1 MKKITNYKLQV
12 TRIAF
17 CLLLS
22 AFCLIANA
30 QTDENR
36 ILDSATIQKNE
47 LKITPELEKMVV
59 KEINNMPE
67 SYLSTIYGINKE
79 QLENL
84 QIGKPIPCYRIVNKK
99 LEPVFAPTVHR
110 LADGDT
116 LSLRFLDKW
125 NVPVMSSGVPLAFAE
140 IRDGGNRLGDFGY
153 TGPRNMSSKIENA
166 IEHICNYE
174 HKDLLIGSF
183 EASPSGNGMDFLIIR
198 KEHKDIFVEVYN
210 ETTGEYLKN
219 EYSSG
224 ELITL
229 LTDLFAKIKAKQ
241 SRYLDFVADKS
252 ELILTPKLIE
262 VLINR
267 VFSHIES
274 WPDEH
279 LLHFGIT
286 NRPKLEN
293 LHPGKPV
300 PRYSI
305 VNENLIFTG
314 SWEVPVMSDGE
325 HFYMSTVKLEEDGK
339 YSLAGGGSSR
349 VQQAI
354 QNYEHKDLL
363 IGFIGVGRRDYL
375 IFRKDNND
383 IFVKFDLEATGEVLK
398 TEYSLSE
405 IINLLKK

>member
-30 QTDENR
+30 QTNESF
-36 ILDSATIQKNE
+36 ILSAEDVQKNE

-67 SYLSTIYGINKE
+67 SYLSTIYGINKK

-84 QIGKPIPCYRIVNKK
+84 HLGKPIPWYKIVNEK
-99 LEPVFAPTVHR
+99 LEPVFAPNVHR
-110 LADGDT
+110 LAEGKT
-116 LSLRFLDKW
+116 LSLRFTNKW
-125 NVPVMSSGVPLAFAE
+125 NVPVMSAGEPLVFVFVGITESEYTFMGIRPLAP
-140 IRDGGNRLGDFGY
+140 G
-153 TGPRNMSSKIENA
+153 TENPTK
-166 IEHICNYE
+166 HIYNYE
-174 HKDLLIGSF
+174 HKDWLIGAF
-183 EASPSGNGMDFLIIR
+183 EATPSGFGLDFLIIK
-198 KEHKDIFVEVYN
+198 KEDKDIFVEIYD
-210 ETTGEYLKN
+210 EATGEYFKN
-219 EYSSG
+219 EYGSG

-241 SRYLDFVADKS
+241 SRYYDFVADKS
-252 ELILTPKLIE
+252 ELILTPELTE
-262 VLINR
+262 LLRMR
-267 VFSHIES
+267 VFDHIES

-305 VNENLIFTG
+305 VNENLTFTG
-314 SWEVPVMSDGE
+314 RWDVPVMADGE
-325 HFYMSTVKLEEDGK
+325 PFYTSTVKLEDNGQ
-339 YSLAGGGSSR
+339 YSYAGGGT
-349 VQQAI
+349 A
-354 QNYEHKDLL
+354 NYEVLNYKDKDLL
-363 IGFIGVGRRDYL
+363 IGYLNIGRTGYL
-375 IFRKDNND
+375 IIRKDNKD
-383 IFVKFDLEATGEVLK
+383 IFVKFDIEATGEVLK

-405 IINLLKK
+405 LINLLKK